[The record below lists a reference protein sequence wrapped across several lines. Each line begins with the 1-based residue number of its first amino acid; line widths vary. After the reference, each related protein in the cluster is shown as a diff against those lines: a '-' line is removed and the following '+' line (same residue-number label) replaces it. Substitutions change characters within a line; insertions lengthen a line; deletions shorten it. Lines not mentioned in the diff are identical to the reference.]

1 MTTNTKRHNRSIR
14 YCSPNCQFFRCSK
27 RALGPK
33 QRVRGRLRI
42 SCKFVAGDLCTGSRC
57 TYSFCTKHKMLPDG
71 KCGLRERPTVKED
84 DDKIE
89 QKYERELL
97 NKEKQNSRYQTL
109 LKDKYRKKLKGNKW

>member
-1 MTTNTKRHNRSIR
+1 
-14 YCSPNCQFFRCSK
+14 
-27 RALGPK
+27 
-33 QRVRGRLRI
+33 
-42 SCKFVAGDLCTGSRC
+42 
-57 TYSFCTKHKMLPDG
+57 MLPDG